1 VRAHEVRPGD
11 WVRWYGDPL
20 RVERVHCEAAS
31 TTVSL
36 YAGAERILLGW
47 DDPVELVDAS

>member
-1 VRAHEVRPGD
+1 M
-11 WVRWYGDPL
+11 RWYKSTL

-36 YAGAERILLGW
+36 YAGPERILLGW
-47 DDPVELVDAS
+47 DDPVELVDPS